1 MATTKKN
8 VVDIKPDVNA
18 QIETLRADLAA
29 LTQTLKTQAKSTAQ
43 AKKSEVVDV
52 ASAKVADTKAKYNE
66 LTNTAEKS
74 IRENPLSSVAIAV
87 AAGMFL
93 GLLTRR

>member
-8 VVDIKPDVNA
+8 VVKIQPDVNT
-18 QIETLRADLAA
+18 QIETLRADVA
-29 LTQTLKTQAKSTAQ
+29 LLTKTLKEQAKATAQ
-43 AKKSEVVDV
+43 VKTAKVVDT
-52 ASAKVADTKAKYNE
+52 ASVKAAETKAKYNE
-66 LTNTAEKS
+66 LTTTAEKS

-87 AAGMFL
+87 AAGAFI

>member
-43 AKKSEVVDV
+43 AKKSEVDV

>member
-8 VVDIKPDVNA
+8 IVEIKPDVNA
-18 QIETLRADLAA
+18 QIEILRNDIA
-29 LTQTLKTQAKSTAQ
+29 LLTKTLKTQAKATAQEKTAQ
-43 AKKSEVVDV
+43 AVDT
-52 ASAKVADTKAKYNE
+52 ASVKVAETKAKYDE
-66 LTNTAEKS
+66 LTTTAEKS

>member
-8 VVDIKPDVNA
+8 VVDIEPDVNA
-18 QIETLRADLAA
+18 QIETLRADIA
-29 LTQTLKTQAKSTAQ
+29 LLTKTIKSQAKTTAKVKASQ
-43 AKKSEVVDV
+43 VVDT
-52 ASAKVADTKAKYNE
+52 ASTKAAETKAKYDE
-66 LTNTAEKS
+66 LTTTAEKS

-93 GLLTRR
+93 GLLSRR

>member
-8 VVDIKPDVNA
+8 IVDIKPDVNA
-18 QIETLRADLAA
+18 QIETLRADIAT
-29 LTQTLKTQAKSTAQ
+29 LTQTIKTQAKATAQ
-43 AKKSEVVDV
+43 AKKSEVV
-52 ASAKVADTKAKYNE
+52 ATANAKVADTKAKYDE
-66 LTNTAEKS
+66 LTTTAEKS

-87 AAGMFL
+87 AAGVFL